1 MTGGRGPVIRT
12 PDQRIRVFVSSTLL
26 ELADERR
33 AVRGAIERLRMAP
46 VMRESGARPYA
57 ARRLYSA
64 YLEQSDIF
72 IGIYAGE
79 YGTPAPEEEISGL
92 QDEYDL
98 VPRGTPKLIY
108 LKDASDRDARLTT
121 LITRIRADD
130 EAAYKSFEDAGELED
145 LVLADLAMLLT

>member
-33 AVRGAIERLRMAP
+33 AARSAIERLRMAP
-46 VMRESGARPYA
+46 VMFDSGARPH
-57 ARRLYSA
+57 ARRELSPA

-72 IGIYAGE
+72 IGIYARE
-79 YGTPAPEEEISGL
+79 YGATATDEEISEL

-121 LITRIRADD
+121 LISRIRADD
-130 EAAYKSFEDAGELED
+130 EAAYTSFEDAGELED